1 MKTSSTIPTGG
12 VSSWGEK
19 EQEMIIDK
27 DTTFKIVNIVDADY
41 DYPRDEKKESLEQLF
56 FKNSSPKS
64 RKKKVVQ
71 LEQLS

>member
-1 MKTSSTIPTGG
+1 
-12 VSSWGEK
+12 
-19 EQEMIIDK
+19 MIIDK

-71 LEQLS
+71 LEQVS